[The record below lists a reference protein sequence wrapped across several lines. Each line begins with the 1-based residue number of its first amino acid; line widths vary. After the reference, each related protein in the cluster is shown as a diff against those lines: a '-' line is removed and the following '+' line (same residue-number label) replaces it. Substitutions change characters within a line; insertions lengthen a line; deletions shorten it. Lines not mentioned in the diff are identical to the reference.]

1 VRAILEACHRN
12 NVQFMD
18 GVMFMHSRRL
28 DSIREILDD
37 TESVGQIRR
46 ITSQFTF
53 GAPEEFFGSNIR
65 TSSDLE
71 PLGCL
76 GDLGWYNIRFTL
88 WAMNWQLPE
97 KVCGHMLAE
106 HGRPDSPE
114 PVPTDFSA
122 ELFYHGG
129 VSASFYCSFLA
140 GIQQWANVG
149 GTKGCLHVPDFVLPH
164 SGSELAFQVS
174 NPVFSITGC
183 DFNMEEHKRQF
194 AVREHSNSAANAQET
209 NMFRRF
215 ADLALLGKPDFFWGE
230 IAWKT
235 QQVLDAC
242 LESARSE
249 GRMVELDA

>member
-1 VRAILEACHRN
+1 
-12 NVQFMD
+12 
-18 GVMFMHSRRL
+18 VMFMHSRRL

-37 TESVGQIRR
+37 TESVGQIKR
-46 ITSQFTF
+46 IISQFTF
-53 GAPEEFFGSNIR
+53 GAPEEFFESNIR

-106 HGRPDSPE
+106 HCRPDSPR

-122 ELFYHGG
+122 ELFYHNG
-129 VSASFYCSFLA
+129 VSTSFYCSFLTH
-140 GIQQWANVG
+140 IQQWANIG
-149 GTKGCLHVPDFVLPH
+149 GTKGRLQVPDFVLPH
-164 SGSELAFQVS
+164 RGSELALHVS

-183 DFNMEEHKRQF
+183 DFNMEEHTRQF
-194 AVREHSNSAANAQET
+194 AVPEHSNSAANAQET

-215 ADLALLGKPDFFWGE
+215 ADLALSAKPDFFWGD
-230 IAWKT
+230 IALKT

-242 LESARSE
+242 LKSARSQ